1 MYLIDVIHLLFSFL
15 AFFLVFVFVVSICFV
30 LLFVFTTLLVFA
42 FAPSFVFQNFLVSTF
57 CAERC
62 TNVYTCLAFDSFAFS
77 TLATTFFVSP
87 LVSIKLTLFG
97 LLPTHSVSLMN

>member
-77 TLATTFFVSP
+77 IFFFFLFYLL
-87 LVSIKLTLFG
+87 LVS
-97 LLPTHSVSLMN
+97 S